1 MDGCKR
7 TFCWRNIMYKL
18 VFQNTEQLLHNHFR
32 KNIMCKLE
40 FSGVPIRITA
50 GTFVSL
56 LVLSV
61 KTSCQK

>member
-1 MDGCKR
+1 
-7 TFCWRNIMYKL
+7 MYKL

-32 KNIMCKLE
+32 KNIMYKFE
-40 FSGVPIRITA
+40 FSGVPIRMTA